1 MSAKSIHEADGK
13 AILNYHLTRSAVIS
27 ESPLPPPPHN
37 APPKLAS
44 ITFPGGSSPAA
55 ILDAAEQQYPWLLEQ
70 GAKFVAKPDQLIK
83 RRGKAGLLALNKNW
97 ADSRAW
103 IQERAGSEVQVES
116 VKGYLRTFLVEP
128 FCPHKPEEEYYINI
142 HSVREEDLP
151 AKFLPHQPTF
161 SFLPVPTETFVV
173 SGAYG
178 VAWISA
184 NFDDLKGDW
193 ILFTHEGGV
202 DVGDVDAKAE
212 KLLIPV
218 DLKQYPSNQTIAS
231 TLLKKVPSG
240 VHNVLV
246 DFITRLY
253 AVYVD
258 CQFTYLEIN
267 PLVVIPNEDKTSA
280 EVHFL
285 DLAAKLDQT
294 AEFECGAK
302 WAIARSPAALGLRP
316 VSGTSSTVSIDAGP
330 PIEFPAPFGRELSK
344 EEAYIAELDAKTG
357 ASLKLTVLNPVGRVW
372 TLVAGGGAS
381 VVYADAIASS
391 GFSSELANY
400 GEYSGAPTEGQT
412 YLYAR
417 TVFDLMLRA
426 PIHPDGRVLFIGGGI
441 ANFTNVA
448 STFKG
453 VIRALRE
460 FAPVFIEHKV
470 QIWVRRAGPNYQEG
484 LKNIKN
490 VGQELKLD
498 IHVFGPE
505 CMKPPQLSFGLKAPS
520 NCLTIGH
527 VSGIVPMALLGKN
540 PGNIQEYSG

>member
-1 MSAKSIHEADGK
+1 
-13 AILNYHLTRSAVIS
+13 
-27 ESPLPPPPHN
+27 
-37 APPKLAS
+37 
-44 ITFPGGSSPAA
+44 
-55 ILDAAEQQYPWLLEQ
+55 
-70 GAKFVAKPDQLIK
+70 
-83 RRGKAGLLALNKNW
+83 
-97 ADSRAW
+97 
-103 IQERAGSEVQVES
+103 
-116 VKGYLRTFLVEP
+116 
-128 FCPHKPEEEYYINI
+128 
-142 HSVREEDLP
+142 
-151 AKFLPHQPTF
+151 
-161 SFLPVPTETFVV
+161 
-173 SGAYG
+173 
-178 VAWISA
+178 
-184 NFDDLKGDW
+184 
-193 ILFTHEGGV
+193 
-202 DVGDVDAKAE
+202 
-212 KLLIPV
+212 
-218 DLKQYPSNQTIAS
+218 
-231 TLLKKVPSG
+231 
-240 VHNVLV
+240 
-246 DFITRLY
+246 
-253 AVYVD
+253 
-258 CQFTYLEIN
+258 
-267 PLVVIPNEDKTSA
+267 
-280 EVHFL
+280 L

-302 WAIARSPAALGLRP
+302 WAVARSPIALGLRP
-316 VSGTSSTVSIDAGP
+316 VAGNSTTVSIDAGP
-330 PIEFPAPFGRELSK
+330 PMEFPAPFGRELSK

-391 GFSSELANY
+391 GFASELANY

-498 IHVFGPE
+498 MHVYGPE
-505 CMKPPQLSFGLKAPS
+505 C
-520 NCLTIGH
+520 H